1 MSKNYNIIAFEG
13 LDCSFKETNCKAF
26 VNYAKYAVEGG
37 TTIITESFPRYE
49 NESSIFVR
57 KWLDGK
63 SFDRDFLKKHSMA
76 VDSFY
81 SIDRF
86 SYWYDRTDHNGY
98 SIMDIM
104 KQNPNI
110 FYTFIFDRYNISN
123 AIFNPIYTGVDIRD
137 LTFDR
142 DVYGIPLPDTVV
154 WMRMKSFDVL
164 KSLIAEKSNKDANEM
179 DIDFLYKIWSRSEDM
194 IKSDIFD
201 QLGIRLVVVDCLNE
215 DLTIKT
221 KDEIFNFITNNV
233 KIR

>member
-26 VNYAKYAVEGG
+26 SNYARNVINTGG
-37 TTIITESFPRYE
+37 SVFTESFPRYE
-49 NESSIFVR
+49 NEASIFVR

-63 SFDRDFLKKHSMA
+63 SFDRGFLKKHNMA

-81 SIDRF
+81 SLDRL
-86 SYWYDRTDHNGY
+86 SYWYDKSEHNGY

-104 KQNPNI
+104 SKNHNT

-123 AIFNPIYTGVDIRD
+123 TIFNPIYTGVDIRD
-137 LTFDR
+137 FTYDR

-164 KSLIAEKSNKDANEM
+164 KHLISEKSNKDANET
-179 DIDFLYKIWSRSEDM
+179 DIDFLYKIWSRSEEM
-194 IKSDIFD
+194 IKSDIFE
-201 QLGIRLVVVDCLNE
+201 QLGIKLVVVDCLND

-221 KDEIFNFITNNV
+221 KDEIFNFITTNV